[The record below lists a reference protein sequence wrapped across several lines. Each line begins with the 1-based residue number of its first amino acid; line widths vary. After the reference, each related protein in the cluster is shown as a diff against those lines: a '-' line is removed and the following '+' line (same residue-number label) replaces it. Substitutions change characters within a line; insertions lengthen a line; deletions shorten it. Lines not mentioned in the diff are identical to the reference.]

1 MKSIAQ
7 LLVALAVLL
16 SFTACNAQSK
26 NVKTETVKI
35 YGNCDMCK
43 ATIEEAGNRNK
54 IAKVSWDK
62 DTKMASLT
70 YDAKKTSQ
78 DEILKR
84 IALAGYDSD
93 KFLAPDNAYTK
104 LASCCQYTRAQ
115 KTLAKVDEAKM
126 KMDGTDHSTP
136 IMPTEAPEVDQMK
149 PVFDSYFAVKD
160 ALVQTDGAVASM
172 KSADL
177 LKAIKAVKMEK
188 LSMDVHTVWMK
199 VLPDLQADA
208 QHIADT
214 KDAPKQRAYFM
225 NLSKNMYALM
235 KVSKTEAPT
244 YYQFCPM
251 ANDGKGANWLSKDN
265 AIKNPYYGS
274 QMLTCGKTVETI
286 K

>member
-16 SFTACNAQSK
+16 SFVACNAQLK

-43 ATIEEAGNRNK
+43 ATIEKAGNLNK

-78 DEILKR
+78 GEILKR

-93 KFLAPDNAYTK
+93 EFLAPDNAYAK
-104 LASCCQYTRAQ
+104 LESCCQYKRA
-115 KTLAKVDEAKM
+115 KASLAKADEPPM
-126 KMDGTDHSTP
+126 KMEGTDHSAHK
-136 IMPTEAPEVDQMK
+136 MPTEAPEVDQMK
-149 PVFDSYFAVKD
+149 AVFDSYFAVKD
-160 ALVQTDGAVASM
+160 ALVQTDGALASM

-177 LKAIKAVKMEK
+177 SKAIKAVKMEK
-188 LSMDVHTVWMK
+188 LSMEVHTVWMK

-208 QHIADT
+208 QRMADT

-225 NLSKNMYALM
+225 NVSKNMYALM
-235 KVSKTEAPT
+235 KVSKTVAPV

-265 AIKNPYYGS
+265 AVKNPYYGS